1 MRILQIARV
10 NGMGPYECHNLGEI
24 QANKRYR
31 IDSGT
36 FRSLMHVT
44 LRDHKPFSN
53 PNGEI
58 LKCHTL
64 NIPFPRLM
72 PEIVTLSSAFP

>member
-10 NGMGPYECHNLGEI
+10 NGMVLYECHNLGEI

-44 LRDHKPFSN
+44 LADQPSPKLFFALHILT
-53 PNGEI
+53 PNSPLE
-58 LKCHTL
+58 LRTSFL
-64 NIPFPRLM
+64 DYP
-72 PEIVTLSSAFP
+72 